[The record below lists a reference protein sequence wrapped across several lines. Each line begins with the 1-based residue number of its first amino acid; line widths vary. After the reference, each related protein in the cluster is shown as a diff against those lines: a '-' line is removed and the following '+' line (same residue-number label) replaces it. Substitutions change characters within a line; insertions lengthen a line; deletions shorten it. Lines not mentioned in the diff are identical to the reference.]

1 MKIYQLNLGHALGLF
16 AGSGTSTATLQAAL
30 AALAALGSDDAAVG
44 HSVAYPFGVAGPILL
59 MYITFAL
66 VKPKIAAIRLSL
78 PARASW
84 RRPMSRTS
92 AMR

>member
-16 AGSGTSTATLQAAL
+16 AGSGTSTATLQ

>member
-16 AGSGTSTATLQAAL
+16 AGSGTSTATLQ
-30 AALAALGSDDAAVG
+30 AALGSDDAAVG

>member
-30 AALAALGSDDAAVG
+30 AALGSDDAAVG
-44 HSVAYPFGVAGPILL
+44 NSVAYPFGVAGPILL